1 LQPSRRTG
9 DRRPITRLLNETKRI
24 ANSVARSKK
33 EGTNRNAKEPGN
45 LGTNREDKVPG
56 GMTGHLWIDQRDS
69 QWVRVEAEVVRPV
82 SFFGF
87 FAKVGKGTRFLLEQ
101 EPDV

>member
-1 LQPSRRTG
+1 
-9 DRRPITRLLNETKRI
+9 
-24 ANSVARSKK
+24 
-33 EGTNRNAKEPGN
+33 
-45 LGTNREDKVPG
+45 VPG